1 LVLLLQLSCLRSPA
15 QRLALV
21 PVALKQVNTLFD
33 ELPWAQASRLWGTE
47 LNGQLQNLKE
57 PVLRPANLVQPLLLL

>member
-1 LVLLLQLSCLRSPA
+1 LVLLLQLSRLRSPA

-21 PVALKQVNTLFD
+21 PMARKQVNTLFN
-33 ELPWAQASRLWGTE
+33 ELPWAQACRRQGTE
-47 LNGQLQNLKE
+47 LNEQLQNLKG